1 MTVYPDMHQKSQIEI
16 KNKKASFHYEL
27 LTKYTAGIVLYGT
40 EIKSIR
46 EGKAGLVDSYCA
58 FDKGELWAI
67 NMHIAAFRL
76 GNFYNHE
83 AARTRKLL
91 LTKRELRKIE
101 RAVKE
106 TGLTIVPT
114 RLYINDKGL
123 AKLDIAVARGKKLYD
138 KRESIKEKDLRRDME
153 RYRR

>member
-58 FDKGELWAI
+58 FDKGELWVI
-67 NMHIAAFRL
+67 NMHIVAFRL

-91 LTKRELRKIE
+91 LTKRELRK
-101 RAVKE
+101 
-106 TGLTIVPT
+106 GLTIVPT

>member
-58 FDKGELWAI
+58 FDKGELWVI
-67 NMHIAAFRL
+67 NMHIVAFRL
-76 GNFYNHE
+76 GNFCNHE

>member
-58 FDKGELWAI
+58 F
-67 NMHIAAFRL
+67 
-76 GNFYNHE
+76 HE

>member
-58 FDKGELWAI
+58 FDKGELC
-67 NMHIAAFRL
+67 
-76 GNFYNHE
+76 
-83 AARTRKLL
+83 
-91 LTKRELRKIE
+91 KIE

>member
-58 FDKGELWAI
+58 FDKGELWVI

-91 LTKRELRKIE
+91 LTKRELRKA
-101 RAVKE
+101 RYN
-106 TGLTIVPT
+106 TIAPMPMAAPHRSQGVSSTSSP
-114 RLYINDKGL
+114 
-123 AKLDIAVARGKKLYD
+123 AR
-138 KRESIKEKDLRRDME
+138 R
-153 RYRR
+153 

>member
-16 KNKKASFHYEL
+16 KNKKASFHYE
-27 LTKYTAGIVLYGT
+27 
-40 EIKSIR
+40 
-46 EGKAGLVDSYCA
+46 
-58 FDKGELWAI
+58 
-67 NMHIAAFRL
+67 
-76 GNFYNHE
+76 
-83 AARTRKLL
+83 L